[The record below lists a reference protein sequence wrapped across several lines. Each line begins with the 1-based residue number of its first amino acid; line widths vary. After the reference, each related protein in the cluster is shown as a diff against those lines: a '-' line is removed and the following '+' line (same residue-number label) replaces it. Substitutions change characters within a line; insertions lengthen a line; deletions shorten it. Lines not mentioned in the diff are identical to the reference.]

1 MKRILATALLAAI
14 ALCASGALKHEP
26 DGPVQAAP
34 LPLVRLPNRGKG
46 LEGRFHPTYASVHD
60 VRTAKARPVPPFLR
74 TRIPLQGHMPAHQV
88 GPRAKL
94 FSTFFRDPLALGAGI
109 WYTMSPFASKADHSI
124 LENRWCQE
132 RGP

>member
-60 VRTAKARPVPPFLR
+60 ARTAKARPVPPFLR
-74 TRIPLQGHMPAHQV
+74 RHLHP
-88 GPRAKL
+88 GPHPRRHAV
-94 FSTFFRDPLALGAGI
+94 T
-109 WYTMSPFASKADHSI
+109 
-124 LENRWCQE
+124 
-132 RGP
+132 